1 MLEPVAVAEPAEA
14 SEPSSDI
21 LVATQVR
28 LVFKCKCRIR
38 IRITIVYSV
47 RKTRG
52 PLLSPSL
59 DAAAEAT
66 EIMT

>member
-1 MLEPVAVAEPAEA
+1 MPTEV
-14 SEPSSDI
+14 SEYLDEQARQNTPI
-21 LVATQVR
+21 VKKLYLYNYAAHLQT
-28 LVFKCKCRIR
+28 IR
-38 IRITIVYSV
+38 IRIVYSV